1 MFKLDF
7 WPLNGL
13 DSRVAGKLLLARMY
27 EELTGEEMPPIAIGR
42 RGKPYFTRGDLHF
55 SISHTERHVFCALSE
70 RPIGID
76 AEETD
81 RKIDPRI
88 GRRYLSETEQKRL
101 NNAPDQNAALLRLWV
116 LKEAYAK
123 LTGRGVGN
131 WLKNTDF
138 DPDDP
143 RITSIDGCF
152 VAILEGEI

>member
-1 MFKLDF
+1 MKLKWKRLENQSSHD
-7 WPLNGL
+7 
-13 DSRVAGKLLLARMY
+13 AGRELLEALY
-27 EELTGEEMPPIAIGR
+27 FEENHCEMPPILR
-42 RGKPYFTRGDLHF
+42 TEQGKPYFSHGNWHF
-55 SISHTERHVFCALSE
+55 SISHTKHHAFCCLSRE
-70 RPIGID
+70 NMGID

-143 RITSIDGCF
+143 RITNIDGCF